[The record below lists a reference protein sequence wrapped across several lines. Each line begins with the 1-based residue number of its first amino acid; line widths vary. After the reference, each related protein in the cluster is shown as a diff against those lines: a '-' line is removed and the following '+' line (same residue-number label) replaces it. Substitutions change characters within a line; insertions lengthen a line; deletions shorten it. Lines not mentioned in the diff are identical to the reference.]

1 VSLQYVNSVTDSK
14 KGGGDDKPRLRKI
27 SKRILVVDD
36 ESDVCFVLEKVL
48 GEHGFEVKSYR
59 DPLLALSKFKAHSY
73 DLVILDIKMPDLNGF
88 ALYREIKRLDKNVKV
103 CFLTAGEMY
112 YGVYSDIFSSL
123 PASCFIRKPIDNEEL
138 LRRINEIV
146 VDDMDSKE
154 STRWS

>member
-1 VSLQYVNSVTDSK
+1 MRSLQYENSVTDSK
-14 KGGGDDKPRLRKI
+14 KKGEDDTLGLRKT

-36 ESDVCFVLEKVL
+36 ESDVCFVIERVL

-59 DPLLALSKFKAHSY
+59 DPLLALAKFKAQSY
-73 DLVILDIKMPDLNGF
+73 DLVILDIKMPDL
-88 ALYREIKRLDKNVKV
+88 KKVKV

-123 PASCFIRKPIDNEEL
+123 PASCFIQKPIDNEEL

-146 VDDMDSKE
+146 VDGMDSKH